1 MTTFT
6 QAEID
11 EIIHA
16 AFDFFF
22 EVSHGMQ
29 LPKARLTR
37 ATSRCPWLGLG
48 EMSTVSDMEIL
59 DILKRLDAAEVE
71 NEDTV
76 DKWARELAVAVYD
89 KALGKPVSEFQC
101 HRQRLLLKQPALI
114 PFIKAMAQYENWDFT
129 AKILTNEKSICIP
142 PIQSKNNLT
151 PIAIPKSNPP
161 TASSTSEPGQ
171 PDALPPFQHPQVNSA
186 IIQQLGQWLN
196 NAGNVSS
203 WRGYTSV
210 LGVRILAGMDQNSRD
225 YILSDGV
232 VPGFAYQRYI
242 FEAHERKACKAA
254 AAVRKSTA
262 EAEAARKA
270 KEKIAVLEATIKAA
284 PKP

>member
-1 MTTFT
+1 MKIFT

-11 EIIHA
+11 EIIDA
-16 AFDFFF
+16 AFDFVFQ
-22 EVSHGMQ
+22 VNLGMQ
-29 LPKARLTR
+29 LPAMHLKAAKRC
-37 ATSRCPWLGLG
+37 CPWLGLG
-48 EMSTVSDMEIL
+48 EMATVQPPEIF
-59 DILKRLDAAEVE
+59 DIFARLDAAEAANEAAVTALTVE
-71 NEDTV
+71 QAKAD
-76 DKWARELAVAVYD
+76 LA
-89 KALGKPVSEFQC
+89 KAMGKPVSEFQC

-142 PIQSKNNLT
+142 PIQIKNNLT

-186 IIQQLGQWLN
+186 IIQQLGQRLN

-210 LGVRILAGMDQNSRD
+210 LGVRILAGMGQNSRD
-225 YILSDGV
+225 YIL
-232 VPGFAYQRYI
+232 
-242 FEAHERKACKAA
+242 
-254 AAVRKSTA
+254 
-262 EAEAARKA
+262 
-270 KEKIAVLEATIKAA
+270 
-284 PKP
+284 